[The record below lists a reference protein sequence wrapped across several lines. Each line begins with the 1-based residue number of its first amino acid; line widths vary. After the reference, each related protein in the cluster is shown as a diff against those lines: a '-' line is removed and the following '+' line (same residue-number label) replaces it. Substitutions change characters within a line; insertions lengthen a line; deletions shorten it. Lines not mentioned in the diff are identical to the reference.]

1 MIARLL
7 RWLGCLAL
15 LVTCAPALANSAWFE
30 QVEAKSGKPLGLEQ
44 RYQLSKAIK
53 AYTDLQR
60 DRDELLVGE
69 TARLTLLLPQQ
80 IFLLLQQGGSLVPR
94 IEALLKRKLPAA
106 DAQQLRAA
114 EAARK
119 TALQAAREK
128 LVSRMATLAGLSAPA
143 VLEILPKFGL

>member
-15 LVTCAPALANSAWFE
+15 FACAPALANSAWFE
-30 QVEAKSGKPLGLEQ
+30 LVEAKSGKPLGLEQ
-44 RYQLSKAIK
+44 RYQLAKAIK

-69 TARLTLLLPQQ
+69 ASRLTLLPPQQ
-80 IFLLLQQGGSLVPR
+80 VFLLVQQGGNLLPR
-94 IEALLKRKLPAA
+94 LEALLKRKLPAA
-106 DAQQLRAA
+106 DAQQLRSA

-119 TALQAAREK
+119 AALQAAREK
-128 LVSRMATLAGLSAPA
+128 LVNRIGTLGGLSAPA

>member
-1 MIARLL
+1 MIARLFC
-7 RWLGCLAL
+7 WLGFFAL
-15 LVTCAPALANSAWFE
+15 LGAIAPALANTALFDQIE
-30 QVEAKSGKPLGLEQ
+30 TKSGRPLPLEQ
-44 RYQLSKAIK
+44 KYQLSKTIK
-53 AYTDLQR
+53 AYADLQR

-69 TARLTLLLPQQ
+69 ASRLTLLPPQQ
-80 IFLLLQQGGSLVPR
+80 VFMLVQQGDNLVAK

-114 EAARK
+114 EVARK

-128 LVSRMATLAGLSAPA
+128 LVNRVAAIGSLPVQA